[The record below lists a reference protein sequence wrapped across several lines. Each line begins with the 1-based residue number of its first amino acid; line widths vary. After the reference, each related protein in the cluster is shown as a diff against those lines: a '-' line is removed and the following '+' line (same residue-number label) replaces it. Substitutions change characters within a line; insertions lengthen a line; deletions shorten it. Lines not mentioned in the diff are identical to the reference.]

1 MAASSIFT
9 KDPLIHSKFFF
20 FCYAL
25 GQISLE
31 VLVLI
36 GIASLLKRF
45 KHPFLF
51 YTFIGATFMLFILHI
66 FDMILDRVLDLSVW
80 SAISLFV
87 IHETLGNF
95 LYLLDATGVPLWGW
109 AIFFA
114 LFAGLPFLG
123 IFFYRIT
130 EKIIKKKPLSIRL
143 EYPIL
148 AFLCIPTAL
157 LFWDFSGSR
166 VIHPNTYTALIQSLP
181 WKSTFLQPE
190 NIWIE
195 IPSSAQLLPQEK
207 QISDEIAKNQTT
219 FKQPQ
224 KKPNIYLFVVE
235 SFRKD
240 AISEASSPNL
250 FEFQKLCAPS
260 ESTFANGNASHLSW
274 FSIFHS
280 QFSYYWQLLQKGGW
294 TMGSPPLTLLKKL
307 GYQVHL
313 YSSAQLEYYGME
325 KLLFGA
331 ENSILNSNQRFH
343 HAPPVSAA
351 DTDAKAIETLLS
363 DLEKNPALQE
373 GQIFIIF
380 WDATHFDY
388 SWPKGWTPK
397 FTPFATELAY
407 FSALY
412 SKNQIP
418 LIKNRYKN
426 AVHYIDHLFGNFL
439 ANIPNKDEAIIV
451 VTGDHGEEFC
461 EHGHLFHGSHLMQE
475 QINIPI
481 LMKFGKNSLPTMRNT
496 ISQMDI
502 FPSIFDYIYGET
514 PSFLQGQ
521 SVFRDPTWKFTVTSR
536 FNAGRSP
543 YEFSIFNGKY
553 KLIARF
559 SNQNEIEQ
567 SQGVQIISLQ
577 DLFDQN
583 LVESQK
589 NLHTWIHQEFGE
601 AWTHLFNGSPN
612 LPITEGSPQ
621 TLSSDQ

>member
-9 KDPLIHSKFFF
+9 KDPLVHSKFFF

-45 KHPFLF
+45 GNAFLF
-51 YTFIGATFMLFILHI
+51 YTFIGATFMLFILHM
-66 FDMILDRVLDLSVW
+66 FDMVLDRILDLSVW

-95 LYLLDATGVPLWGW
+95 LYLLDASGVPAWGW
-109 AIFFA
+109 VIFFS
-114 LFAGLPFLG
+114 LFVLLPFVG

-130 EKIIKKKPLSIRL
+130 EKLIKKKPLSMRI
-143 EYPIL
+143 EYPAL

-181 WKSTFLQPE
+181 WKSTFLQPQ
-190 NIWIE
+190 NIWVDT
-195 IPSSAQLLPQEK
+195 PLATQRLPQEK
-207 QISDEIAKNQTT
+207 QIADEITKNQHT
-219 FKQPQ
+219 FQQPE

-240 AISEASSPNL
+240 AITEETSPHL
-250 FEFQKLCAPS
+250 FHFQKLCVPAQ
-260 ESTFANGNASHLSW
+260 STFANGNASHLSW

-280 QFSYYWQLLQKGGW
+280 QFSYYWQLIQKGQW
-294 TMGSPPLTLLKKL
+294 KMGSPALTLLKKM
-307 GYQVHL
+307 GYQIHL

-331 ENSILNSNQRFH
+331 KNSLLDSHQPFH
-343 HAPPVSAA
+343 HTPPISAA

-363 DLEKNPALQE
+363 DLESKPNMQE
-373 GQIFIIF
+373 GQVFIVF

-388 SWPKGWTPK
+388 SWPKAWSPK

-407 FSALY
+407 LSALY
-412 SKNQIP
+412 SQQQIP

-439 ANIPNKDEAIIV
+439 SKIPDKEEAIII

-481 LMKFGKNSLPTMRNT
+481 LMKFGNKALPPMKKM

-514 PSFLQGQ
+514 PTFLQGE
-521 SVFRDPTWKFTVTSR
+521 SVFKETTWPFTVTSR

-543 YEFSIFNGKY
+543 YEFCLFNGKY

-559 SNQNEIEQ
+559 HNQNDIEL
-567 SQGVQIISLQ
+567 SEGIHIVSLQ
-577 DLFDQN
+577 DQLDQN
-583 LVESQK
+583 LPTTHK
-589 NLHTWIHQEFGE
+589 NLHKWIHQEFGE
-601 AWTHLFNGSPN
+601 AWQHLFNKSPN
-612 LPITEGSPQ
+612 LPITEGLAPAPSF
-621 TLSSDQ
+621 DQ